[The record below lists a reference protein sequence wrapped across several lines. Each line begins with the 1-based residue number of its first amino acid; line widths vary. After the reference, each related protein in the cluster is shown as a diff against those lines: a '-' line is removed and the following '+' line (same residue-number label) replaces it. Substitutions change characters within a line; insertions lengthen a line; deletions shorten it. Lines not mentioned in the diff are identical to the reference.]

1 MSENLNLLKKD
12 ELIDM
17 IKNKE
22 DELKNKDDELKNVK
36 LDIESLK
43 EMFLSLQNNNTPK
56 IEKHII
62 EKPANN
68 VNDNIV
74 RIGSCLIGKHY
85 LCDNTGA
92 EVVEL
97 EDVGDV
103 ASVSMRILDTLMTSR
118 NKALFKDG
126 LIFFLDNSLYDR
138 YSIKKNFV
146 LDEDTID
153 NIYKMSPNDMIKEI
167 DKLTNEGRNEKVKYS
182 IYWAF
187 VKNIASGKS
196 GYNDKSKEIMLA
208 NYFKADI
215 NNSIGQ
221 LNYCKEIGYF

>member
-1 MSENLNLLKKD
+1 MSEKSENLNLLKKD
-12 ELIDM
+12 ELIDI
-17 IKNKE
+17 IKS
-22 DELKNKDDELKNVK
+22 KDDELKNVK
-36 LDIESLK
+36 SDIESLK
-43 EMFLSLQNNNTPK
+43 EMFLSLQNNTVKIETPVV
-56 IEKHII
+56 EKHII
-62 EKPANN
+62 EKPISNR
-68 VNDNIV
+68 NDDIV
-74 RIGSCLIGKHY
+74 KIGSCLIGKHF

-92 EVVEL
+92 EIIEL

-103 ASVSMRILDTLMTSR
+103 ASISMRILDSIMTSR

-126 LIFFLDNSLYDR
+126 LVFFLDDSLYDR
-138 YSIKKNFV
+138 YSIKKNVV
-146 LDEDTID
+146 LNEDNID

-187 VKNIASGKS
+187 VKNIAKGKD

-215 NNSIGQ
+215 NNSIMQ
-221 LNYCKEIGYF
+221 LGYCKEIGYF